1 MKKFVLMLGAAAIAI
16 YGTYSLVSALQ
27 KPDAVVDDA
36 PAAIG
41 SITIAPPTAFVNT
54 TLQARIEGERGSL
67 ADPGVCRWFVNNSE
81 VSGVTG
87 ATLEPGHFKKGDAVR
102 VEAGASVSKTIVI
115 ANSLPQINRASAD
128 LKEAP
133 SAEIILRV
141 GSIDADGD
149 AVTYSYEWFK
159 NGDLVAGE
167 SGSSIDVA
175 HFQKG
180 DKVYASVT
188 ASDGEGAGSSRRSD
202 PIVLGSNAPKI
213 TSSPPTTLG
222 DERLFTY
229 QVKVGPGSG
238 SLTYELVESPS
249 GMTISD
255 DGLIEWTVPVHDSPD
270 GARAHKAVVKVTD
283 SMGGYSTQEFS
294 ITTSIQTSSASE

>member
-27 KPDAVVDDA
+27 KPEVAA
-36 PAAIG
+36 EGPAAVG
-41 SITIAPPTAFVNT
+41 DITIAPPTAFVNT
-54 TLQARIEGERGSL
+54 TLQARLDGKRGSL
-67 ADPGVCRWFVNNSE
+67 ADPGVCRWFVNNNE
-81 VSGVTG
+81 VTGVTD

-115 ANSLPQINRASAD
+115 ANSLPVLNRASAD
-128 LKEAP
+128 LKQEP
-133 SAEIILRV
+133 SAEIIVRV
-141 GSIDADGD
+141 GSIDADDD

-159 NGDLVAGE
+159 NGEPVPGE
-167 SGSSIDVA
+167 TGSSIDVS

-180 DKVYASVT
+180 DKVYAAVS
-188 ASDGEGAGSSRRSD
+188 ASDGEGMGPSRRSD

-213 TSSPPTTLG
+213 TSSPPSTLG
-222 DERLFTY
+222 DERRFTY

-238 SLTYELVESPS
+238 SLRYELVESPS

-255 DGLIEWTVPVHDSPD
+255 DGLIQWNVPVHDTPD

-283 SMGGYSTQEFS
+283 SMGGYATQEFS
-294 ITTSIQTSSASE
+294 ITTSIQASSTNE